1 MGSRRNLIFAVLFVA
16 IAAAAIYVAYQSEQM
31 DPPPASGGG
40 STAMVAVTLPA
51 ALSDQATKG
60 QVLFDEHCAA
70 CHGANAAGS
79 ENGPPFVHKV
89 YEPGHHADVSF
100 LLATQRGVRAHHW
113 KFGDMPPQPEVTAD
127 DVQLIV
133 SYVRELQRANGI
145 N

>member
-1 MGSRRNLIFAVLFVA
+1 MRSRRNLVLAVLFLCV
-16 IAAAAIYVAYQSEQM
+16 AAAAVYVAYRSEQM
-31 DPPPASGGG
+31 DPPPAADGG
-40 STAMVAVTLPA
+40 SKAMVAVTLPA
-51 ALSDQATKG
+51 ELSDQAIEG

-113 KFGDMPPQPEVTAD
+113 KFGDMPPQPDVTAD
-127 DVQLIV
+127 HVELIV

>member
-1 MGSRRNLIFAVLFVA
+1 M
-16 IAAAAIYVAYQSEQM
+16 E
-31 DPPPASGGG
+31 PPPASDGA
-40 STAMVAVTLPA
+40 TKAMVAVALPPE
-51 ALSDQATKG
+51 LSDQAMKG
-60 QVLFDEHCAA
+60 QILFDEYCSA

-89 YEPGHHADVSF
+89 YEPGHHADISF
-100 LLATQRGVRAHHW
+100 LLAIQRRVRAHHW
-113 KFGDMPPQPEVTAD
+113 KFGDMPPQPDVTSD

>member
-1 MGSRRNLIFAVLFVA
+1 MGSRRNLILAVLFLAV
-16 IAAAAIYVAYQSEQM
+16 AAAAIYVAYQSEQM
-31 DPPPASGGG
+31 DPPPTSDGG
-40 STAMVAVTLPA
+40 SKAMVAVTLPA
-51 ALSDQATKG
+51 ELSDQAIEG

-113 KFGDMPPQPEVTAD
+113 KFGDMPPQPEVTPD
-127 DVQLIV
+127 DVELIV
-133 SYVRELQRANGI
+133 SYVREMQRANGI